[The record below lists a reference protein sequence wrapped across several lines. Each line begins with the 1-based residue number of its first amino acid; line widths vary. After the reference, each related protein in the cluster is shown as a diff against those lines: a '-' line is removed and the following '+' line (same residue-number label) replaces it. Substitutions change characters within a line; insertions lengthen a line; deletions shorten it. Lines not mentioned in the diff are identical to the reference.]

1 MELKNKKIAFLGD
14 SITQGVGV
22 TGPEKLYWNLIA
34 KETGAK
40 CYGYGIS
47 GTRIALQRTPT
58 TIHDPSFDRYFASRI
73 EEMIPD
79 ADIVVV
85 FGGTNDF
92 GHGDAALGDM
102 NDRTI
107 DTFYGAY
114 HDLLLK
120 LMERYPNGQIVVMTP
135 LHRDDEND
143 MHYNNYGVRRA
154 SPLRVYVDAIREVA
168 AYYGIPV
175 ADMYADCPINPNSP
189 YLKERYARDGLHP
202 NDAGHVLLAKT
213 LLNKLKIL

>member
-22 TGPEKLYWNLIA
+22 TGPDKLYWNLIA
-34 KETGAK
+34 KKTGAQ

-73 EEMIPD
+73 EEIIPD
-79 ADIVVV
+79 ADIIVI

-120 LMERYPNGQIVVMTP
+120 LMERFPNAQIVVMTP
-135 LHRDDEND
+135 LHRADEND

-154 SPLRVYVDAIREVA
+154 APLWVYVNAIREVA

-175 ADMYADCPINPNSP
+175 ADMFADCPINPTSD

-202 NDAGHVLLAKT
+202 NDAGHVLLART
-213 LLNKLKIL
+213 LLNKLKTL